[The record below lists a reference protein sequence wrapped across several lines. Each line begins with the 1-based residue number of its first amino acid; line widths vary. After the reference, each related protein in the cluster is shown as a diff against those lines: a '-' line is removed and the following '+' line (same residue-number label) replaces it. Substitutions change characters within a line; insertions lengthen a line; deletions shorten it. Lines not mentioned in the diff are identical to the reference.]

1 MSFSD
6 LTSTPPLPPPS
17 LRPPPPAEDDR
28 ALRLLL
34 PVGRSM
40 FAIVA
45 GYAGLFA
52 VVLPMAPVALGL
64 GIAAMYHLKRH
75 PEQRGRGRAV
85 FAIVMGSLFTVLLI
99 VVVVAALAR

>member
-1 MSFSD
+1 MSSID
-6 LTSTPPLPPPS
+6 PTSAPPLPPPS
-17 LRPPPPAEDDR
+17 LRPPPAPEDNR

-40 FAIVA
+40 LAIVA

-52 VVLPMAPVALGL
+52 VILPIAPVALGL